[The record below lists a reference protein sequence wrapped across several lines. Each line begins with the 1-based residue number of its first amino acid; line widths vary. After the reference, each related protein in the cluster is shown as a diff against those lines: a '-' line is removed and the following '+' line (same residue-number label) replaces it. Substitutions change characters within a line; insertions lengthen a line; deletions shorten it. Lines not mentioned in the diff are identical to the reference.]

1 MGGGTQRSTFDEVRP
16 TFDVT
21 VNGSPLDRWTFAFS
35 AAREFLTITP
45 RAIDLDISSYRFA
58 ADASHAFNTRTSLGF
73 SVDRRLW
80 SDDNTSASANAV
92 FRRILR
98 YSKPFM
104 IDIGARS
111 RLESFAEDTKLA
123 SGFFTPD
130 QLWRHEG
137 FLELRGEIGHRFQ
150 YDFRGAAGTQR
161 ILRSAPHRLSWEAA
175 SSVQFR
181 FTNRVSLTLNYFGEI
196 TVC

>member
-73 SVDRRLW
+73 SVDLHRSMAGSFTHTILEWSAFTTAIFTAFLAFVHFTIRR
-80 SDDNTSASANAV
+80 DV
-92 FRRILR
+92 
-98 YSKPFM
+98 
-104 IDIGARS
+104 GAR
-111 RLESFAEDTKLA
+111 R
-123 SGFFTPD
+123 
-130 QLWRHEG
+130 
-137 FLELRGEIGHRFQ
+137 
-150 YDFRGAAGTQR
+150 
-161 ILRSAPHRLSWEAA
+161 
-175 SSVQFR
+175 
-181 FTNRVSLTLNYFGEI
+181 RVSPSSP
-196 TVC
+196 